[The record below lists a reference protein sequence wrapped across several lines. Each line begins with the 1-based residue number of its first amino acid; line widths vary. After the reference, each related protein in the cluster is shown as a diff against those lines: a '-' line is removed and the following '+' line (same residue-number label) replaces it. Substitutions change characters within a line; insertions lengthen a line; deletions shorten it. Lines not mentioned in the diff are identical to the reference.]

1 MSGAGTGPAAG
12 ALPVIWE
19 VIDQHLEE
27 AGALWSGWERAL
39 LAPDRTLAELVASDE
54 ERLLA
59 HLEGLVVGG
68 TQVIRERLLPVLA
81 GEMDHELVFAAALGM
96 IVGPATGDHL
106 EPLLEALAAVDDECR
121 AAMVRALQL
130 APLADVEVMQSS
142 LAGDTE
148 PALRAAVVEVLAFHR
163 ADLSA
168 QLPAL
173 LQDDDATVRA
183 RALVAARGPLG
194 APVLPLIARALDDPS
209 AEVRQAALEA
219 GLVNGLEPAR
229 QRCRNLAAG
238 HGEGCA
244 LLLLSLTEGAGAQEL
259 LSAALSRPADAGG
272 ALLACGYLGLP
283 DTIPR
288 ILELLSAP
296 PETARL
302 AGESLSAITGLDLA
316 ARGMTV
322 AAGPPEPD
330 EPVPLEDEDLEEDL
344 VPSPEDHLPVP
355 DAAAVRSWWE
365 ENRGRFSPGQRYIAG
380 QPLSGEAYRLALV
393 EGPMRRRHT
402 LALELAIRTG
412 GGLHPETRTWGRVQL
427 QTLAAMDWSSVP
439 V

>member
-1 MSGAGTGPAAG
+1 M
-12 ALPVIWE
+12 
-19 VIDQHLEE
+19 
-27 AGALWSGWERAL
+27 
-39 LAPDRTLAELVASDE
+39 
-54 ERLLA
+54 
-59 HLEGLVVGG
+59 
-68 TQVIRERLLPVLA
+68 IRERLLPVLA

-219 GLVNGLEPAR
+219 GQE
-229 QRCRNLAAG
+229 AG
-238 HGEGCA
+238 GDRRGM
-244 LLLLSLTEGAGAQEL
+244 Q
-259 LSAALSRPADAGG
+259 SAAMLIVQKDGGVWLNNDVVLRLQVDDHEQPIVELRRLIEMAAEQRARASR
-272 ALLACGYLGLP
+272 L
-283 DTIPR
+283 R
-288 ILELLSAP
+288 
-296 PETARL
+296 
-302 AGESLSAITGLDLA
+302 
-316 ARGMTV
+316 
-322 AAGPPEPD
+322 
-330 EPVPLEDEDLEEDL
+330 
-344 VPSPEDHLPVP
+344 
-355 DAAAVRSWWE
+355 
-365 ENRGRFSPGQRYIAG
+365 
-380 QPLSGEAYRLALV
+380 
-393 EGPMRRRHT
+393 
-402 LALELAIRTG
+402 
-412 GGLHPETRTWGRVQL
+412 
-427 QTLAAMDWSSVP
+427 
-439 V
+439 